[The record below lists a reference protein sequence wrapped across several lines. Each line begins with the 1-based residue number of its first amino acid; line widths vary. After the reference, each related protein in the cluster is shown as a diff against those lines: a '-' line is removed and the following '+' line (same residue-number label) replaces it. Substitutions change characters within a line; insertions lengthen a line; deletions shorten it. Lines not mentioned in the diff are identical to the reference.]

1 MYAATFREYGP
12 PSVMRWER
20 VPDPR
25 PERGEVVISVR
36 TCGLNHCDLD
46 SRAGTSRWTFDFP
59 MVLGAEFAGY
69 IDEIGEGVSGWEVG
83 QPVTALQQYSCGTCD
98 RCRGWRPDRCRD
110 FVVFGTDRW
119 GGYAQRVSVPA
130 HTLIA
135 LRGPRDF
142 MTAAAA
148 QCVVSTAWH
157 MVMSMARPRDGE
169 TVLVPSAGGGVAGAL
184 VQCAK
189 MAGARVIATVGDS
202 GKAEGVRKLGA
213 DVVLNYRQDD
223 IVAAVRDL
231 TGGEGADV
239 VLDTVGGPLF
249 GKHLEALRVDGQFI
263 TCGAHAGEVVDLDII
278 PLFRRGLSVR
288 GFRLAAPDEIRHSLQ
303 LALDGRITV
312 PVYQAFP
319 LSETA
324 AAHEALD
331 RRQHVGKI
339 VLVNE

>member
-1 MYAATFREYGP
+1 MA
-12 PSVMRWER
+12 VH
-20 VPDPR
+20 
-25 PERGEVVISVR
+25 

-46 SRAGTSRWTFDFP
+46 SRAGTSRWTFAFP
-59 MVLGAEFAGY
+59 MVLGGEFAGY
-69 IDEIGEGVSGWEVG
+69 IYELGEGVTGWEVG
-83 QPVTALQQYSCGTCD
+83 QPVTALQQYSCGSCD
-98 RCRGWRPDRCRD
+98 RCRAWRPDRCRS

-135 LRGPRDF
+135 LRGAEDF

-157 MVMSMARPRDGE
+157 MVMSMARPRYGE
-169 TVLVPSAGGGVAGAL
+169 TVLVPSAGGGVASAL
-184 VQCAK
+184 VQCAR
-189 MAGARVIATVGDS
+189 MAGARVIATVGD
-202 GKAEGVRKLGA
+202 GAKAEGVRKLGA

-223 IVAAVRDL
+223 VVAAVHDL
-231 TGGEGADV
+231 TGGEGVDY

-249 GKHLEALRVDGQFI
+249 GTHLEALRVDGQLI
-263 TCGAHAGEVVDLDII
+263 TCGGHAGEVVDLDII
-278 PLFRRGLSVR
+278 PLFRRGHSLR
-288 GFRLAAPDEIRHSLQ
+288 GFRLATPDEIRHSLQ
-303 LALDGRITV
+303 LALDGRIRV
-312 PVYQAFP
+312 PVHQTFP
-319 LSETA
+319 LTETA